1 MVRGVRRLSVCL
13 MFALLAMVVS
23 ARPANAQGFL
33 SPAFGYN
40 FGGDTGCPTATNCE
54 NKNWNLGVAIGSL
67 GPILGFEAELTY
79 ENDFLGEQIE
89 EASNVTTMMGS
100 LMLAPRLGVIQP
112 YGLVGMGVI
121 RTSIESTALA
131 QEQSDNQIGWNIGGG
146 LIVYLGDHVGLKGD
160 LRHYHSFQTLD
171 LLGLELARDE
181 NKLDFGRAAFGLVLS
196 F

>member
-1 MVRGVRRLSVCL
+1 MVPGVRRLSVCL
-13 MFALLAMVVS
+13 TFALLAMVMS

-181 NKLDFGRAAFGLVLS
+181 NRLDFGRAAFGLFLA

>member
-1 MVRGVRRLSVCL
+1 
-13 MFALLAMVVS
+13 MFALLAMVMS

-181 NKLDFGRAAFGLVLS
+181 NKLDFGRAAFGLILA